1 MSILESETKTK
12 DSFQNINR
20 LKTGIQNNPHKFV
33 KNDELQQNC
42 QKVDNENKYPPYHTM
57 PNVTFEHSTKDIQSN
72 LIEQNKINDHE
83 KSKSMTNLSD
93 SSSNDTMNR
102 LHKCNRILQ
111 NNKSTIF
118 VSMLASLAR
127 KRLK

>member
-20 LKTGIQNNPHKFV
+20 LKTGIQNNPHKV
-33 KNDELQQNC
+33 IKNDELQENC
-42 QKVDNENKYPPYHTM
+42 PKVNTENKYPPYDTM